1 MEFCQVIKKRRSIRK
16 FDNRPVEREKI
27 EHLLQCAF
35 LSPSSHNHRPWHFVV
50 VQNRDLLDRL
60 SQSKPGAQGLHN
72 AQAAIVVCAY
82 PNKSDVWIEDAA
94 IAAHT
99 INLAAVDL
107 GLGSF
112 WVQIRNRYF
121 DENTTAAR
129 YVRNLLNL
137 PQDLEVLSII
147 GLGYP
152 LKNKPENQPHIE
164 WDKVTWI
171 ETANPDKT

>member
-1 MEFCQVIKKRRSIRK
+1 MEFCQVIRKRRSIRK
-16 FDNRPVEREKI
+16 FQDRPVEKEKI
-27 EHLLQCAF
+27 QHLLQCAF
-35 LSPSSHNHRPWHFVV
+35 MSPSSHNHRPWHFVV
-50 VQNRDLLDRL
+50 VQKRELLDKL
-60 SQSKPGAQGLHN
+60 SLSKPGAQGLHN

-82 PNKSDVWIEDAA
+82 PEKSDVWIEDAA

-121 DENTTAAR
+121 DQKTTAAQ
-129 YVRNLLNL
+129 YVKNLLNL

-152 LKNKPENQPHIE
+152 LKNKPENQSVIE
-164 WDKVTWI
+164 YDKVSWI
-171 ETANPDKT
+171 D